1 MRDFTRREIDAV
13 LDVAD
18 DVQKAIHNPSFELD
32 FRRKYHIDLNEFGTE
47 LRLLLE
53 NIKLANL
60 FLEKSTRTNF
70 SFRSAVIT
78 GHGYAEGFSSPD
90 DTSLKKGETWAD
102 TVAQFAG
109 WGYNGIVMRSTTEG
123 LPRWTKESLTK
134 FHHLV
139 EEQHKEFK
147 LPFNYHVPII
157 LNGGDGTNQHPTQCF
172 LDLLTMRQIARAKGK
187 DLDGL
192 DIALMNDL
200 KYGRTIAS
208 LMSVAH
214 HFNFKLHFAHPNR
227 FGPQAH
233 RLEHLAF
240 HGVEYVDHGENFQ
253 EAMAASLIAYHSRP
267 QKERIGKGEDLIS
280 IKKLGRITRAM
291 YEMLGDK
298 GPYLMHPLPVDSETF
313 EEIYHDMDLHPKNV
327 TKFQSMNGLYIRI
340 ALLALGLDRIVVDE
354 YKQSTQEQYERTHLR
369 NLPLREREDSE
380 KKLRNPRTGFIEG
393 NGVVLDHIPAG
404 MERRLEGILGF
415 EHSHLPIVGAAYM
428 PVEKGREAQKDMI
441 KIHAPYEFSPAQW
454 EAMALIA
461 PDITVSYVQGGK
473 VVRKVRPVL
482 GDYIEERV
490 KCGNDACVTNMPY
503 EHAPSAHHIEQRGKE
518 KILTC
523 HFCERTDTIAKIY
536 EEQRFNYIGQE

>member
-1 MRDFTRREIDAV
+1 MRDIISMRDFTRKEIDAV

-18 DVQKAIHNPSFELD
+18 DVQRAIQTPYFEAT
-32 FRRKYHIDLNEFGTE
+32 FKQKYHLNQNKFGKE
-47 LRLLLE
+47 LRTIFD

-123 LPRWTKESLTK
+123 LPRWTKESLTR
-134 FHHLV
+134 FHELITQ
-139 EEQHKEFK
+139 QHQEFS
-147 LPFNYHVPII
+147 LPFSYHVPII

-214 HFNFKLHFAHPNR
+214 HFNFKLHFAHPSR
-227 FGPQAH
+227 FGPQPH

-240 HGVEYVDHGENFQ
+240 QGVEYVDHGEKFQ

-280 IKKLGRITRAM
+280 IKQLGRITKKM

-298 GPYLMHPLPVDSETF
+298 GPYLMHPLPVDAETF

-340 ALLALGLDRIVVDE
+340 ALLALGLDRIVIDE
-354 YKQSTQEQYERTHLR
+354 YRQTAQEQYHKTKLID
-369 NLPLREREDSE
+369 LPLEGHT
-380 KKLRNPRTGFIEG
+380 KKLDNPRTGFIEHSG
-393 NGVVLDHIPAG
+393 IVLDHIPPG
-404 MERRLEGILGF
+404 MERRLEGILGL
-415 EHSHLPIVGAAYM
+415 EQSQLPIVGAAYI
-428 PVEKGREAQKDMI
+428 PV
-441 KIHAPYEFSPAQW
+441 
-454 EAMALIA
+454 
-461 PDITVSYVQGGK
+461 
-473 VVRKVRPVL
+473 
-482 GDYIEERV
+482 
-490 KCGNDACVTNMPY
+490 
-503 EHAPSAHHIEQRGKE
+503 
-518 KILTC
+518 
-523 HFCERTDTIAKIY
+523 
-536 EEQRFNYIGQE
+536 